1 MFTWRHSW
9 KETHSC
15 SYGSLNPQLLSRKL
29 SPSRKELHPLR
40 FLLGFASRLRFP
52 PSTTEREP
60 AFFWLQGHRCGGRSA
75 WFVVSCSRCGI
86 FSFFVFPWQWE
97 VSLKLL
103 ANIARNFQNNF
114 LPDKCWQLLTFV
126 VKESF
131 PIHLS
136 GANCPCPHPHPCPVS
151 FYQHL
156 FLPKEL
162 LRQRQCFFVTMWE
175 LSSLIMM
182 WFPGVLPW

>member
-1 MFTWRHSW
+1 MFMWIHSW

-15 SYGSLNPQLLSRKL
+15 LHGSLNPQLLPRKL

-52 PSTTEREP
+52 PSATGREP
-60 AFFWLQGHRCGGRSA
+60 SLFWLQWHRYGGCSA
-75 WFVVSCSRCGI
+75 WFVVSCIRCGI

-97 VSLKLL
+97 VSLRLL

-114 LPDKCWQLLTFV
+114 LPAKWWQLLTFV
-126 VKESF
+126 MKESF
-131 PIHLS
+131 PIHIS
-136 GANCPCPHPHPCPVS
+136 GANCPRPHPHPCPMS

-162 LRQRQCFFVTMWE
+162 FHQRQCFFVTIWE
-175 LSSLIMM
+175 LSSLIVM